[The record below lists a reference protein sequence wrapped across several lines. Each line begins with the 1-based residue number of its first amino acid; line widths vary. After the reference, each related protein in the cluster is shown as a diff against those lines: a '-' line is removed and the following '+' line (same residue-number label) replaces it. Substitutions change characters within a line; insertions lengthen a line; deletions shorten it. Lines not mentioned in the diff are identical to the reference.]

1 MDERVEQIVSQVL
14 AEMGVELVELQ
25 IRHGKCSTVRVF
37 VWEEGGIS
45 LDRCTA
51 VSRRLSEALDREDPI
66 EGRYFLE
73 VSSPGTDR
81 PLRSRRDF
89 ERQIGP
95 EAEFH
100 HVEAPAPHELEIAPE
115 ARLVELRIVRR
126 GILAPV
132 EDPAHGEGRAVEE
145 DRILLQI
152 GDDLRPVPLD
162 RIKSAKVKAVW

>member
-89 ERQIGP
+89 ERQIGRTLRVTP
-95 EAEFH
+95 ADENEA
-100 HVEAPAPHELEIAPE
+100 LEG
-115 ARLVELRIVRR
+115 LLT
-126 GILAPV
+126 
-132 EDPAHGEGRAVEE
+132 AVEE